1 MSLLVP
7 ATIPDRFANRSM
19 DDERLK
25 KLWDLLQLK
34 DVDDEETGKPGGSKA
49 ANQTKLAENLGNL
62 AMQQGNQ

>member
-34 DVDDEETGKPGGSKA
+34 DVDDEETGKRRVEKQ
-49 ANQTKLAENLGNL
+49 QTK
-62 AMQQGNQ
+62 